1 MKYAGRL
8 RKTLMGSISH
18 ICTERDKY
26 FVSPD
31 KDFTRPGKFTA
42 QDLFRCILT
51 MEGTALSH
59 ELLNYFDFN
68 VNAPTTSAFV
78 QARAKIKPQAFE
90 DLFYNFSSL

>member
-51 MEGTALSH
+51 MEGTVLSH

-68 VNAPTTSAFV
+68 VNASPLISMVLA
-78 QARAKIKPQAFE
+78 
-90 DLFYNFSSL
+90 